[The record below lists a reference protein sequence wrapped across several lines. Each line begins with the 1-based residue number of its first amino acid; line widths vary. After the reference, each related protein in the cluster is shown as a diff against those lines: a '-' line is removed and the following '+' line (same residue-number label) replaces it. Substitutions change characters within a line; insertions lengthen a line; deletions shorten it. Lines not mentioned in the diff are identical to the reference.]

1 MENEP
6 IPASKGQRDV
16 PTSST
21 CSKSLGTQGRS
32 PLGMGDESQDRV
44 RLSLELLA
52 PQFWQ
57 SLMVY
62 RGLMELGRQVSG
74 CMMNEL
80 KDGCMK

>member
-1 MENEP
+1 M
-6 IPASKGQRDV
+6 
-16 PTSST
+16 
-21 CSKSLGTQGRS
+21 
-32 PLGMGDESQDRV
+32 
-44 RLSLELLA
+44 RLSLEMLA

-62 RGLMELGRQVSG
+62 RGLMELGSQVSG